1 MWNSGYMKSV
11 FAALGAVLVVA
22 ASALT
27 DNHVNADEAVAIG
40 IAVVNA
46 VTTYIIPNLSA
57 GSAEFA
63 KTVTAGLLAVLTG
76 LTGWLVDGM
85 SGADWINLVIAF
97 GTAAGIF
104 LAPAAK
110 HPANA

>member
-1 MWNSGYMKSV
+1 MWNSGYMKAV

-27 DNHVNADEAVAIG
+27 DNHVNVDEAIAIG
-40 IAVVNA
+40 VAVVNA
-46 VTTYIIPNLSA
+46 FGTYVIPNLSEGVA
-57 GSAEFA
+57 VHA
-63 KTVTAGLLAVLTG
+63 KAIVAGLLAVLAG
-76 LTGWLVDGM
+76 LAGWLVDGM

-104 LAPAAK
+104 LAPAQK
-110 HPANA
+110 HPATA